1 MADAES
7 VEATINEEARH
18 RLATDAI
25 CASELPAAPPI
36 LSPCSRLPA
45 AILPRARRLSPHSR
59 HLTPTPRPPPSQYK
73 VWKKNTPFLYDIVLT
88 HALEWPSLTVQWM
101 PDKRTPAGKDYS
113 VQRLI
118 LGTHTNDGEQ
128 NYLMLGEV
136 HLPLEDTEIDARKYD
151 DERGEAGG
159 FAGVSSKIEI
169 TQRINHEGEV
179 NRARYMPQNPYLI
192 ATKSPSPDVYV
203 FDYTKHPSKPK
214 ADGAFEPDLVLK
226 GHAKEGYGL
235 AWNPHEEGHLL
246 SGSDDAQICYFDITQ
261 GTKASHNVQ
270 ATTTYKGHTNVVEDV
285 AFSCHHASL
294 FGSVGDDCK
303 LLIWDTRDKRTD
315 KAKHSVDAHS
325 KEINCLA
332 FNPFSEHLLAT
343 GSADKTVALWDLRS
357 LKSKLH
363 SFEVTGAAPTWVPS
377 DLRPTAHPRLTPHP
391 SPLQG
396 HTEEI
401 FQVSWSPFSETILGS
416 ASSDRRMHVWD
427 LSKIGEEQAT
437 PSPRPARPSP
447 PLSHRLLPAP
457 RPQSPEDA
465 EDGPPELLFIHGGHT
480 SKVSDFGWN
489 PNEPWII
496 ASVADDNVLQVWSP
510 AENIVVE
517 EEGGDEEGGD
527 VADDDLE

>member
-7 VEATINEEARH
+7 VEATINEEV
-18 RLATDAI
+18 
-25 CASELPAAPPI
+25 CADPVAQFSRMQLRAAPPI
-36 LSPCSRLPA
+36 LSPCYRLPA
-45 AILPRARRLSPHSR
+45 AILPRA
-59 HLTPTPRPPPSQYK
+59 PRPLAAILTRPHLPRAPPSQYK

-363 SFEVTGAAPTWVPS
+363 SFE
-377 DLRPTAHPRLTPHP
+377 
-391 SPLQG
+391 G

-437 PSPRPARPSP
+437 LRLPPTRTPLSPSLSPPPPRPP
-447 PLSHRLLPAP
+447 
-457 RPQSPEDA
+457 PQSPEDA

>member
-7 VEATINEEARH
+7 VEATINEEV
-18 RLATDAI
+18 
-25 CASELPAAPPI
+25 CADPVAQFSRMQLRAAPPI
-36 LSPCSRLPA
+36 LSPCYRLPA
-45 AILPRARRLSPHSR
+45 AILPRA
-59 HLTPTPRPPPSQYK
+59 PRPLAAILTRPHLPRAPPSQYK

-363 SFEVTGAAPTWVPS
+363 SFE
-377 DLRPTAHPRLTPHP
+377 
-391 SPLQG
+391 G

-437 PSPRPARPSP
+437 TPSPRPARPSP
-447 PLSHRLLPAP
+447 LSLVSRRLSHRRASPLRRAP
-457 RPQSPEDA
+457 RTPRTARPSSSSSTAATPRRSP
-465 EDGPPELLFIHGGHT
+465 T
-480 SKVSDFGWN
+480 SAGTRTSRG
-489 PNEPWII
+489 
-496 ASVADDNVLQVWSP
+496 
-510 AENIVVE
+510 
-517 EEGGDEEGGD
+517 
-527 VADDDLE
+527 

>member
-7 VEATINEEARH
+7 VEATINEEAHH
-18 RLATDAI
+18 RLCHRRNLRA
-25 CASELPAAPPI
+25 LG
-36 LSPCSRLPA
+36 RLPRPRFSLVLWPA
-45 AILPRARRLSPHSR
+45 CREFSHARRASSRAHGALYLPRA
-59 HLTPTPRPPPSQYK
+59 PPSQYK

-101 PDKRTPAGKDYS
+101 PDKRTPAGLHYS

-343 GSADKTVALWDLRS
+343 GSADKTVALWDLLARS
-357 LKSKLH
+357 KSKLATY
-363 SFEVTGAAPTWVPS
+363 SFE
-377 DLRPTAHPRLTPHP
+377 
-391 SPLQG
+391 G

-427 LSKIGEEQAT
+427 LSKIGEEQARRPPPTRT
-437 PSPRPARPSP
+437 PSPPSCPISLTASEIRPLRRAPRTPRTARPS
-447 PLSHRLLPAP
+447 SSSSTAATP
-457 RPQSPEDA
+457 RRSP
-465 EDGPPELLFIHGGHT
+465 T
-480 SKVSDFGWN
+480 SAGTRTSRG
-489 PNEPWII
+489 
-496 ASVADDNVLQVWSP
+496 
-510 AENIVVE
+510 
-517 EEGGDEEGGD
+517 
-527 VADDDLE
+527 

>member
-1 MADAES
+1 M
-7 VEATINEEARH
+7 
-18 RLATDAI
+18 
-25 CASELPAAPPI
+25 
-36 LSPCSRLPA
+36 
-45 AILPRARRLSPHSR
+45 
-59 HLTPTPRPPPSQYK
+59 
-73 VWKKNTPFLYDIVLT
+73 WKKNTPFLYDIVLT

-363 SFEVTGAAPTWVPS
+363 SFE
-377 DLRPTAHPRLTPHP
+377 
-391 SPLQG
+391 G

-437 PSPRPARPSP
+437 LRLPPTRTPLSPSLSPPPPRPP
-447 PLSHRLLPAP
+447 
-457 RPQSPEDA
+457 PQSPEDA